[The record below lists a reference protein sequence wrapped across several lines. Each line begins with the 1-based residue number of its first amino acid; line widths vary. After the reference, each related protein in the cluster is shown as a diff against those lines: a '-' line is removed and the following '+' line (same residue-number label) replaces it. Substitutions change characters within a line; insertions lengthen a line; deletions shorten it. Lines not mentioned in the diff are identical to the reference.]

1 MLLLLRSETKRAL
14 TEMSEA
20 LEKFTPKEI
29 IRTETALSRFP
40 VHRLSKKG
48 SISIAIK
55 VAKPNG
61 ELRTQWKVSYNS
73 EYGQPSPLAYK
84 LDTLIISRRIE
95 EEGRP
100 LPKLI
105 RLGSLTEIAQLTGT
119 GEKNTN
125 AVKRALLQ
133 NAFAAITAKFTY
145 KTKGGGEAFA
155 EIADTRYGAI
165 FTGEK
170 LPGGEKA
177 DAVYIVLH
185 DIYRE
190 ILNNAVDRPLDYE
203 YMRGLTPGAQR
214 FYELLSY
221 QMYAA
226 LKNRTTARML
236 YSEFCMYAPQVRYAD
251 WEHIK
256 KQMYKLHRPHLAS
269 QYIENIRF
277 EKIVGEEGQP
287 DWLMIYTPGVRAKGQ
302 HVAFQRKPVPRIRHS
317 ERSPAQPSFLPEE
330 RPEMFPD
337 AVLTFAPEEEDLVS
351 KLVRFGVEEGKARGL
366 VKRHREATEAQIAAY
381 PYREAGRPRKNAA
394 GWLIAAIEGNYTLPV
409 AYLEEQQKKRQA
421 VKAKEHASA
430 AEGCRLCD
438 ANGWRRILTPEHP
451 SGAMKRCTH
460 DPKVEAK
467 YAGV

>member
-1 MLLLLRSETKRAL
+1 
-14 TEMSEA
+14 MSEA
-20 LEKFTPKEI
+20 LERFTPKEI

-48 SISIAIK
+48 SISISIK

-61 ELRTQWKVSYNS
+61 ELKTQWRVSYNS

-84 LDTLIISRRIE
+84 LDTLILNRRIE
-95 EEGRP
+95 EEGKP

-105 RLGSLTEIAQLTGT
+105 RLGSLTEIAQQTGT

-145 KTKGGGEAFA
+145 KTKSGEEAFA
-155 EIADTRYGAI
+155 EIADTRYGII

-170 LPGGEKA
+170 LPSGEKA

-190 ILNNAVDRPLDYE
+190 ILNNAIDRPLDYE

-226 LKNRTTARML
+226 LKNRTTAKML
-236 YSEFCMYAPQVRYAD
+236 YSEFCMYAPQIRYAD
-251 WEHIK
+251 WDHVK

-269 QYIENIRF
+269 QYIEKIQF
-277 EKIVGEEGQP
+277 EKIIGEGGQP
-287 DWLMIYTPGVRAKGQ
+287 DWLMIYVPGVRAKGQ
-302 HVAFQRKPVPRIRHS
+302 HVAFERKPVPRIKHS
-317 ERSPAQPSFLPEE
+317 ERDANQPSFLPEE
-330 RPEMFPD
+330 RPELFPEP
-337 AVLTFAPEEEDLVS
+337 VLTFAPEEEHLVS
-351 KLVRFGVEEGKARGL
+351 KLVQFGVAENKARSL
-366 VKRHREATEAQIAAY
+366 VKTHREAAEAQISAF
-381 PYREAGRPRKNAA
+381 PYREVGKAKKNAA

-409 AYLEEQQKKRQA
+409 AYLEEQEKKKQA
-421 VKAKEHASA
+421 ARAGEKRATIES
-430 AEGCRLCD
+430 CTLCD
-438 ANGWRRILTPEHP
+438 SNGWRRIRTSDHP
-451 SGAMKRCTH
+451 NGAMKRCSH
-460 DPKVEAK
+460 DPKTEAR
-467 YAGV
+467 YTDA